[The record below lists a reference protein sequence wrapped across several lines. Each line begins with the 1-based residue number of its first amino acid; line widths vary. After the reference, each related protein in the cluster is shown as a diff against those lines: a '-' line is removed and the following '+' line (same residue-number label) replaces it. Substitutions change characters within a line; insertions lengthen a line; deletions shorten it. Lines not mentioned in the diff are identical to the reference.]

1 MEIKNLYDVSGFTFD
16 NKKQAEYFISLVESK
31 DFDEDQLKEI
41 HEGVKNNLV
50 VDYADPSYDSYKME
64 VIKNALIYNVKID
77 YGFEVPSFTFREK
90 AINGFKKNVNVVPFL
105 LKYPKLSTSKIDIII
120 YGLTLNVPN
129 IKDYINQGFNY
140 DQLFEIFYSIEKGV
154 DTSLYAK
161 PQFDYQQME
170 QIRYGLEKELDVT
183 VYADPEFT
191 WEQME
196 QIRWGLINKVRVSIY
211 ANPKINHYEMNEIR
225 LGLKNNL
232 DISIY
237 NKIEFN
243 WEQMR
248 EIRKG
253 LESNVNISLYAK
265 PNFTSTQMFEIRT
278 GLEKNLDVSIYA
290 RTEFNHEQM
299 KEIREGLESELDVS
313 IYAKKE
319 YKNKEMNE
327 IRLSLLSGDFKPK
340 TLTKIKMFIQKIKGN

>member
-1 MEIKNLYDVSGFTFD
+1 MEIENLYSVSGFTFK
-16 NKKQAEYFISLVESK
+16 NKKQAEYFISLVEGK
-31 DFDEDQLKEI
+31 NFDEDQLKEI
-41 HEGVKNNLV
+41 YSGVENNLV

-64 VIKNALIYNVKID
+64 VIKNALIHNVKID

-90 AINGFKKNVNVVPFL
+90 AINGFEKKVNVIPFL

-120 YGLTLNVPN
+120 YGLTLNVPD

-154 DTSLYAK
+154 DISLYAK
-161 PQFDYQQME
+161 PEFEYQQME

-191 WEQME
+191 WEQMK
-196 QIRWGLINKVRVSIY
+196 QIRWGLTNEVKVSIY

-248 EIRKG
+248 QIRLG
-253 LESNVNISLYAK
+253 LE
-265 PNFTSTQMFEIRT
+265 Q
-278 GLEKNLDVSIYA
+278 NLDVTIYA
-290 RTEFNHEQM
+290 KAEFNEDQM
-299 KEIREGLESELDVS
+299 EEIREGLESGLDVS

-319 YKNKEMNE
+319 YKSKEMNE
-327 IRLSLLSGDFKPK
+327 IRLSLLSGNFKPK
-340 TLTKIKMFIQKIKGN
+340 TFTKIKMFIQKIKGN

>member
-1 MEIKNLYDVSGFTFD
+1 MEIKNLYEVSGFTFD
-16 NKKQAEYFISLVESK
+16 NKKQAEYFISLVEDK

-41 HEGVKNNLV
+41 HSGVENNLV

-90 AINGFKKNVNVVPFL
+90 AINGFEKKVNVIPFL

-120 YGLTLNVPN
+120 YGLTLNVPD

-183 VYADPEFT
+183 VYAYPEFT

-196 QIRWGLINKVRVSIY
+196 QIR
-211 ANPKINHYEMNEIR
+211 
-225 LGLKNNL
+225 
-232 DISIY
+232 
-237 NKIEFN
+237 
-243 WEQMR
+243 
-248 EIRKG
+248 
-253 LESNVNISLYAK
+253 
-265 PNFTSTQMFEIRT
+265 
-278 GLEKNLDVSIYA
+278 
-290 RTEFNHEQM
+290 
-299 KEIREGLESELDVS
+299 
-313 IYAKKE
+313 
-319 YKNKEMNE
+319 
-327 IRLSLLSGDFKPK
+327 
-340 TLTKIKMFIQKIKGN
+340 

>member
-1 MEIKNLYDVSGFTFD
+1 MEIKNLYEVSGFTFK
-16 NKKQAEYFISLVESK
+16 NKKQAEYFISLVKGK

-41 HEGVKNNLV
+41 HSGVENNLV

-77 YGFEVPSFTFREK
+77 YGFEVPSFTFRNK
-90 AINGFKKNVNVVPFL
+90 AINGFEQKVNVIPFL

-120 YGLTLNVPN
+120 YGLTLNVPD

-140 DQLFEIFYSIEKGV
+140 DQLFEIFYSIEKGI

-196 QIRWGLINKVRVSIY
+196 QIRWGLTNEVDVSIY
-211 ANPKINHYEMNEIR
+211 ANPKINHYEMREIR

-237 NKIEFN
+237 NKIDFN

-253 LESNVNISLYAK
+253 LESNVNVSLYAK
-265 PNFTSTQMFEIRT
+265 PNFTSAQMFEIRT
-278 GLEKNLDVSIYA
+278 GLEKNIDVSIYA
-290 RTEFNHEQM
+290 NPEFTAEQM
-299 KEIREGLESELDVS
+299 EQIRLGLQEGLNVS
-313 IYAKKE
+313 IYANKKYNGE
-319 YKNKEMNE
+319 EMKE
-327 IRLSLLSGDFKPK
+327 ILFSLLNSNFKIK
-340 TLTKIKMFIQKIKGN
+340 TSTKIKMFIQKIKGN

>member
-1 MEIKNLYDVSGFTFD
+1 MEIENLYSVSGFTFK

-31 DFDEDQLKEI
+31 NFDEDQLKEI
-41 HEGVKNNLV
+41 YSGVENNLV
-50 VDYADPSYDSYKME
+50 VEYADPSYDSYKME
-64 VIKNALIYNVKID
+64 VIKNALIHNVKID

-90 AINGFKKNVNVVPFL
+90 AINGFEKKVNVIPFL

-120 YGLTLNVPN
+120 YGLTLNVPD

-154 DTSLYAK
+154 DISLYAK
-161 PQFDYQQME
+161 PEFEYQQME

-196 QIRWGLINKVRVSIY
+196 QIRWGLTNEVKVSIY

-248 EIRKG
+248 QIRLG
-253 LESNVNISLYAK
+253 LE
-265 PNFTSTQMFEIRT
+265 Q
-278 GLEKNLDVSIYA
+278 NLDVTIYA
-290 RTEFNHEQM
+290 KAEFNEDQM
-299 KEIREGLESELDVS
+299 EEIREGLESGLDVS

-319 YKNKEMNE
+319 YKSKEMNE
-327 IRLSLLSGDFKPK
+327 IRLSLLSGNFKPK
-340 TLTKIKMFIQKIKGN
+340 TFTKIKMFIQKIKGN